1 MGIENRKAVELAT
14 GTDNAESACD
24 ASGRNLDPR
33 TKILIGLLSLAAV
46 FAARS
51 PFAVFSQ
58 SALVVASVLF
68 FREIRAFPKSFKLVA
83 PMTLLVFFVSLLSFD
98 LEIALLL
105 AARLF
110 NLLTVSFLL
119 FRKLT
124 PEELA
129 GGLAKMKV
137 PFVFVFILSTG
148 LRFVPLMQS
157 KIKNIREAQMS
168 RGIDLRFRLKNA
180 GNFMALLG
188 PLLAQSFILAD
199 ELAVAI
205 EVRGFGRKNRSY
217 RKSYRFRKRD
227 YVAGALA
234 ICAFAA
240 FIWLQFKT

>member
-1 MGIENRKAVELAT
+1 MEIENPQAVEFEGKT
-14 GTDNAESACD
+14 ESAKNKT
-24 ASGRNLDPR
+24 GRNLDPR
-33 TKILIGLLSLAAV
+33 TKMLIGALTLAAV
-46 FAARS
+46 FAADG
-51 PFAVFSQ
+51 PATVFSQ
-58 SALVVASVLF
+58 SALILAAVALF
-68 FREIRAFPKSFKLVA
+68 GRTRAFAKNLKLLL
-83 PMTLLVFFVSLLSFD
+83 PMTILVLSVSWLSFD
-98 LEIALLL
+98 LDSALLL
-105 AARLF
+105 SARLF
-110 NLLTVSFLL
+110 NLLTASFLV

-129 GGLAKMKV
+129 GGLSKMKV
-137 PFVFVFILSTG
+137 PFSFVFILTTG

-180 GNFMALLG
+180 GNYMALLG

-217 RKSYRFRKRD
+217 RKIYRFQKRD
-227 YVAGALA
+227 YVAGGLA

-240 FIWLQFKT
+240 FIWLQFGA